1 MTTQTKEAQK
11 HAAVPG
17 SGEEKAP
24 RLKTETQ
31 WFYCGRLQ
39 QQRRE
44 KAAQLAK
51 EKRAKCLPRLGA
63 KEIVFSL

>member
-11 HAAVPG
+11 HAAIPG

-44 KAAQLAK
+44 KAAVS
-51 EKRAKCLPRLGA
+51 KREESKMPTKAR
-63 KEIVFSL
+63 S